1 MLRESCGGAGF
12 SALSGLP
19 TLQLDYAAK
28 VSYEGDNTVMLLQ
41 SAKYLMT
48 GVLKKKKLLGDFL
61 GYLDDIQNQFP
72 LKKTAV
78 SLDSIEGIIDAL
90 RVRSAYFI
98 HT

>member
-1 MLRESCGGAGF
+1 
-12 SALSGLP
+12 
-19 TLQLDYAAK
+19 
-28 VSYEGDNTVMLLQ
+28 
-41 SAKYLMT
+41 MT

-72 LKKTAV
+72 LKKTAL
-78 SLDSIEGIIDAL
+78 SLDSIEGILDAL